1 MGKAFTQD
9 ERQEV
14 IKRYLNGEKV
24 LSIAQETQ
32 ISKSTI
38 YQWIKEYH
46 SEKGSHPRNYY
57 HLLEMKYER
66 LERIIQI
73 LQNAPCTASAPLHAR
88 LRAIEFM
95 SGEYNINNL
104 CFALKVAKGT
114 FYNHILRNKKE
125 NTSYAQRR
133 AELTPIIERIY
144 HENREIYG
152 PDKIAVVMKDRGYK
166 ISRRMVARI
175 MRENGFFS
183 VRSSAKTMYEKYNGR
198 RENLLNQNFT
208 ASRPNEVWVS
218 DVTYYCFKEKT
229 YYICAIIDL
238 FSRKVVAHKVSHRNS
253 TQLTKS
259 TFQLAY
265 NIRKPQ
271 EGLLFHSDN
280 GSNYI
285 SKEFTGY
292 LKRMGVVQ
300 SYSKKKTPYDNSV
313 CESYFG
319 TMKMEELY
327 RSKYRSEKELRK
339 AISDYI
345 EFYNSKR
352 PHSVLRYMTPD
363 KFEEVYYK
371 MHPAD
376 RVQ

>member
-14 IKRYLNGEKV
+14 IRRYLNGEKV
-24 LSIAQETQ
+24 LIIAQEMR

-38 YQWIKEYH
+38 YQWVKGYH
-46 SEKGSHPRNYY
+46 SEKAFRPRDHY
-57 HLLEMKYER
+57 LLQVKYER
-66 LERIIQI
+66 LERVVQI
-73 LQNAPCTASAPLHAR
+73 LQNAPCTASAPLQER
-88 LRAIEFM
+88 LRTIKLM
-95 SGEYNINNL
+95 SDEYSVKAL

-114 FYNHILRNKKE
+114 YYNYLLRSKGE

-133 AELTPIIERIY
+133 AELTPIIEQIY

-183 VRSSAKTMYEKYNGR
+183 VRSSAKTLYEKYNGR

-208 ASRPNEVWVS
+208 ASHPNEVWVS
-218 DVTYYCFKEKT
+218 DVTYYRFKEKT

-238 FSRKVVAHKVSHRNS
+238 FSRKVVAHGVSFKNS

-265 NIRKPQ
+265 KMRKPQ

-285 SKEFTGY
+285 SKAFTAY
-292 LKRMGVVQ
+292 LRKFGVVQ

-327 RSKYRSEKELRK
+327 RCKYRSEKELRK
-339 AISDYI
+339 AIADYI

-363 KFEEVYYK
+363 KFEEVYNK
-371 MHPAD
+371 MHPNEG
-376 RVQ
+376 VQ